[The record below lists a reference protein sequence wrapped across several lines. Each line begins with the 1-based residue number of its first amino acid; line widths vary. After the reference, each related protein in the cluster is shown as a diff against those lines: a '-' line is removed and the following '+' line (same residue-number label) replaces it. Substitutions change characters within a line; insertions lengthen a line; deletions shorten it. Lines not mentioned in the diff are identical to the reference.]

1 MLRVGRISKSLS
13 TALNLSRQNFTRNF
27 RSNLQLSNKVHVL
40 GQSNYLIAQRCQ
52 IAALSQCRLFSTK
65 KEEEVPPIEDIE
77 EVDAPTD
84 FLHTNLPTT
93 VAIPEV
99 WPYLPCIAVNRNPVF
114 PRFMKILEVS
124 NVTLILSESFTYWIF
139 LIYSFLIQ
147 FLWIL

>member
-1 MLRVGRISKSLS
+1 MLRIGRISKSLS

-27 RSNLQLSNKVHVL
+27 RSNLQLSNKIHVL
-40 GQSNYLIAQRCQ
+40 GESNLFAQRCQ
-52 IAALSQCRLFSTK
+52 IAAISQCRFFSTK
-65 KEEEVPPIEDIE
+65 KEEEAPAIEDIE
-77 EVDAPTD
+77 EVDPPTD

-114 PRFMKILEVS
+114 PRFMKILEVK
-124 NVTLILSESFTYWIF
+124 NVTLILSGSFTYWIF